1 MSYTILLLTTPEYFK
16 LQELLN
22 DRSKNFYQYFDIV
35 AAVKRG
41 KSQLWDISLKSKLAH
56 PVEALFAMVLC
67 ELCATEQNLKKL
79 N

>member
-1 MSYTILLLTTPEYFK
+1 MTSITFLLTTAEYFK

-35 AAVKRG
+35 EAVKRG

-56 PVEALFAMVLC
+56 PVEALFTMVLS
-67 ELCATEQNLKKL
+67 ELCNTEQNFKKL